1 MTAAS
6 AAGAGEAAAKEVSRR
21 FEALLSVRSKAMKG
35 KGAWYWAHLEPLLLQ
50 GQEPGLA
57 MAVKASLLLCDAVF
71 SASILLARLPSEHL
85 KRGACPSFNSAAAA
99 VAAAVAAAGP
109 TSARN
114 PSHPPP
120 FRKRPALPSAST
132 DGEPS
137 SPSCLALVAPY
148 ATATCPPYSSSP
160 FPPPPP
166 LPLALPAP
174 HNRLVL
180 SGGKED
186 LGALAMLE
194 DSVKRLKNPKAT
206 PCPALP
212 KPQADAAISFFADW
226 LLESGGGAS
235 LPHSIT
241 QNSSFPSPSGFTSLS
256 LGLSWAP
263 PGFPIP
269 PRLRGVRLPRGRRP
283 FLPARLCRMEL
294 RPWPDFFGRE
304 SPQRLQRLP
313 PRDSHSLARHLR
325 LRRRRTPGRNR
336 HRLIWQ
342 RHSQV
347 RRHRR

>member
-35 KGAWYWAHLEPLLLQ
+35 KELVLGPFGAFAPSR
-50 GQEPGLA
+50 PGA
-57 MAVKASLLLCDAVF
+57 RPRHGGKASLLPMLCSLLGFQSF
-71 SASILLARLPSEHL
+71 SHGFRAPQTWRLPQLQLRRRCCRRCRWPHL
-85 KRGACPSFNSAAAA
+85 CPKPISSL
-99 VAAAVAAAGP
+99 
-109 TSARN
+109 
-114 PSHPPP
+114 PP
-120 FRKRPALPSAST
+120 FRKRPALPSTST

-137 SPSCLALVAPY
+137 SPSCLALVAPP

-206 PCPALP
+206 PCPVLPNP
-212 KPQADAAISFFADW
+212 KPTPLSPSSPTGSSNPAAAHP
-226 LLESGGGAS
+226 

-241 QNSSFPSPSGFTSLS
+241 QNLSFPSPSGFTK
-256 LGLSWAP
+256 P
-263 PGFPIP
+263 
-269 PRLRGVRLPRGRRP
+269 LPRTLVGP
-283 FLPARLCRMEL
+283 SWIPDSTTPARSPSPAWATPFSSSSTL
-294 RPWPDFFGRE
+294 PDGTATR
-304 SPQRLQRLP
+304 
-313 PRDSHSLARHLR
+313 A
-325 LRRRRTPGRNR
+325 
-336 HRLIWQ
+336 
-342 RHSQV
+342 
-347 RRHRR
+347 